1 MMGKIMNNQSKYVIR
16 HHLKKTCRLFIY
28 LFTVVFL
35 LATSIS
41 CLAIES
47 GTEIPVEGVAFTYQ
61 PVPTNMPE
69 ILAVEGNAEIK
80 FPPSAHEIYAY
91 TTGIQ
96 DIDIRVRFSMNAD
109 ELSEFLNNT
118 ICSLPLVKTEV
129 TQNLPENNSDWWI
142 PEKAK
147 YSEECYGEKA
157 FSQQH
162 IIIDMSDQEVYIVY
176 VSTSTN

>member
-1 MMGKIMNNQSKYVIR
+1 MNIQSKYEIR
-16 HHLKKTCRLFIY
+16 HGLKKTYHLSIY
-28 LFTVVFL
+28 FFTIVCL
-35 LATSIS
+35 LTTSIS
-41 CLAIES
+41 CLVIES
-47 GTEIPVEGVAFTYQ
+47 STEIPVEGVAFTYQ
-61 PVPTNMPE
+61 PIPTNMPE

-96 DIDIRVRFSMNAD
+96 DIDIRVKFSMNAG

-118 ICSLPLVKTEV
+118 ICNLPLVKTEV

-147 YSEECYGEKA
+147 YSEECYGEKE
-157 FSQQH
+157 FSHQH

-176 VSTSTN
+176 VSTGTN